1 VPAAA
6 VVTTI
11 LFTDIEGS
19 SRLWE
24 REPECMA
31 VALAGHDRLLG
42 GAVAREGGHVVK
54 STGDGMLATFH
65 DPHAALRAIV
75 AAQLALRDATTTGG
89 LPLRIRAGL
98 HAGVVEDRGGDPFGN
113 AVNRAAR
120 VTNAAHGGQVIV
132 TQAVAELVK
141 AALPEGIALIEL
153 GNVRLR
159 DLATPERVY
168 QVGHAGLQRE
178 FPPLRTLEAIPHNLP
193 QQLTAFVGRERE
205 VAAVREV
212 LDGTRLL
219 TLLGIGGVG
228 KTRLSLEVAAQ
239 VLPLYTDGAWLV
251 ELAPTSD
258 ARLVPQVVASVLGV
272 REEPGRPVRDAL
284 LAHVRDLSLLLVLD
298 NCEHVIDACAA
309 LAGDLLRA
317 SARVRILASSRERL
331 NIAGEAVHAVSPLAI
346 PAAGAQTSPEDALGN
361 EAVRFFV
368 ERARAVQ
375 SAFVLDA
382 RTLGPVVEICRRLD
396 GIPLAI
402 ELAVARMRALP
413 VGDIAARLDD
423 RFRLLASGDR
433 TALPRQKTLR
443 ALIDWSHDLLDEPER
458 VAFRRFA
465 VFAGVFTLDAAE
477 FVAAGGTLDQADV
490 LDLLAALVDKSLV
503 ALDAGEQRY
512 AMLETVRQYALEKL
526 EASGEAGEVR
536 DRHLDFHLAMV
547 EQAAAGLAGP
557 ERADLL
563 ERLDRARE
571 NVLAAHAWSLRAGDA
586 CERSYRLVYAMRHYW
601 YLRGMMELG
610 QRVTDDSIA
619 AGPAGTASVARGRA
633 LWNAGQM
640 NAHMARYR
648 EARAQLDEGLA
659 IARRSGDKRMIAGV
673 LEALAL
679 ATSGLGE
686 SGAARVLCEEALAI
700 ARELGDSRRI
710 AGASNSLAQLDRLA
724 GRLDAAQPR
733 YEEALAHSRKLGD
746 TQVEAVALL
755 NLAMVAIGRGDAT
768 RAAATLREVLDIV
781 AATGSRPATQSALE
795 VAAALAASRG
805 DLQRAAGWYGIA
817 GRHMSETQFR
827 RDPADEAFL
836 AEWMAKA
843 RAALGEERFR
853 AAEAAG
859 GAQSYVDALMEL
871 RGWLVPLR

>member
-1 VPAAA
+1 VADGP

-24 REPECMA
+24 REPERMA
-31 VALAGHDRLLG
+31 AALAGHDQLLSE
-42 GAVAREGGHVVK
+42 AVVREGGRVIK
-54 STGDGMLATFH
+54 STGDGMLATFR

-75 AAQLALRDATTTGG
+75 VAQLGLRDASATGG

-98 HAGVVEDRGGDPFGN
+98 HAGVVEDRDGDPFGN

-141 AALPEGIALIEL
+141 ARPPDGIALRDL
-153 GNVRLR
+153 GAVRLR

-168 QVGHAGLQRE
+168 QVEHAELPRT

-205 VAAVREV
+205 IAAVVEALAV
-212 LDGTRLL
+212 TRLL

-239 VLPLYTDGAWLV
+239 VLPQYQDGVWLV

-284 LAHVRDLSLLLVLD
+284 IVHVRNLSLLIVLD
-298 NCEHVIDACAA
+298 NCEHLIDACAA
-309 LAGDLLRA
+309 LASDLLRA
-317 SARVRILASSRERL
+317 GAGVRILASSRERL
-331 NIAGEAVHAVSPLAI
+331 NIAGEAVHPVPPLAV
-346 PAAGAQTSPEDALGN
+346 PTADAQASPETAMAN

-375 SAFVLDA
+375 PTFALDA
-382 RTLGPVVEICRRLD
+382 RTASPVVEICRRLD

-402 ELAVARMRALP
+402 ELAVARLRALP
-413 VGDIAARLDD
+413 VGDIAARIGD

-433 TALPRQKTLR
+433 AALPRQKTLR

-458 VAFRRFA
+458 VVFRRLA
-465 VFAGVFTLDAAE
+465 VFAGGFTLDAAE
-477 FVAAGGTLDQADV
+477 SVAAGGALDQADV

-503 ALDAGEQRY
+503 TLDAGELRY

-526 EASGEAGEVR
+526 ESSGEAAVMR
-536 DRHLDFHLAMV
+536 DRHLDFHLAVV
-547 EQAAAGLAGP
+547 EQAGAGLAGP
-557 ERADLL
+557 QRAQWL
-563 ERLDRARE
+563 ERLDGARE
-571 NVLAAHAWSLRAGDA
+571 NLLAAHAWSLRAGDA
-586 CERSYRLVYAMRHYW
+586 CERSYRLVYAIRHYW

-610 QRVTDDSIA
+610 QRVTNDSIA
-619 AGPAGTASVARGRA
+619 AGPAGTESVARGRA

-640 NAHMARYR
+640 NAHMARY
-648 EARAQLDEGLA
+648 EQARAQLDEGLA
-659 IARRSGDKRMIAGV
+659 IARRSGDRRMIAGV

-686 SGAARVLCEEALAI
+686 LATARALCEESLAI
-700 ARELGDSRRI
+700 GRELGDSRRI

-724 GRLDAAQPR
+724 GRLDTAQPL

-746 TQVEAVALL
+746 AQVEAVALL
-755 NLAMVAIGRGDAT
+755 NLAMVAIGLGDHAG
-768 RAAATLREVLDIV
+768 AAARLREVLAIV
-781 AATGSRPATQSALE
+781 ADTGSRPAIQSALE
-795 VAAALAASRG
+795 VAAALAASRK
-805 DLQRAAGWYGIA
+805 DAERAARLYGA
-817 GRHMSETQFR
+817 AERHMRETRFS

-843 RAALGEERFR
+843 HVALGEARFR

-859 GAQSYVDALMEL
+859 AAAGHVDALAAMRE
-871 RGWLVPLR
+871 WLSPV